1 MATTLITFPM
11 RPKSGADFCSSN
23 MKGDARFVAEPKIN
37 GIRFVAN
44 LETKESWNR
53 HNEPLTDS
61 AKFLPALTELAAL
74 LLPLGITWVDCE
86 SWGRYEG
93 QACMLFVIDMIFPA
107 SNPLAG
113 RTYRERRAVL
123 ESALPIWDGLT
134 FPSVV
139 LMPSGESTRMWNR
152 MLELR
157 QVPGNEKLVEGVV
170 LKRVDSLYETQRVS
184 ATRENS
190 KWTKFRFDQS
200 IKQPVSE
207 ALLSQEP
214 VVAPVVA
221 APAIPVK
228 SAAAVQAEVDK
239 LSAELVANH
248 AKLQAPVMA
257 AATIPTPPAPA
268 PDSLQYL
275 LSMVVKVTEDRRLP
289 NVGDVVWFV
298 TKSVTRS
305 RVVGAPV
312 EAVAIEAGNIEV
324 RVLGEWRDFSTTKPT
339 AMMAVSC

>member
-1 MATTLITFPM
+1 MPTPLITFPM

-23 MKGDARFVAEPKIN
+23 MQTDARFVAEPKIN

-93 QACMLFVIDMIFPA
+93 QTCMLFVIDMIFPA
-107 SNPLAG
+107 SAPEAS
-113 RTYRERRAVL
+113 RTYLQRRAVL
-123 ESALPIWDGLT
+123 EAAIPVWDGLT

-157 QVPGNEKLVEGVV
+157 QVPGNEKLVEGIV

-184 ATRENS
+184 ATRENL

-200 IKQPVSE
+200 IKQPVPE

-214 VVAPVVA
+214 VPAPAKVYTRSEIIEVLKPALVATMVA
-221 APAIPVK
+221 ASTPKPAPI
-228 SAAAVQAEVDK
+228 
-239 LSAELVANH
+239 LI
-248 AKLQAPVMA
+248 APA
-257 AATIPTPPAPA
+257 LIPAPA
-268 PDSLQYL
+268 PAPADPSND
-275 LSMVVKVTEDRRLP
+275 LSAMVASFVKP
-289 NVGDVVWFV
+289 PAVGDVVWWV
-298 TKSVTRS
+298 ENSRK
-305 RVVGAPV
+305 RVVGAAI
-312 EAVAIEAGNIEV
+312 EAVAFIDYVIEV
-324 RVLGEWRDFSTTKPT
+324 RVLGEWRDFSTVKSD
-339 AMMAVSC
+339 ALAAAANA

>member
-1 MATTLITFPM
+1 MPTTLITFPM
-11 RPKSGADFCSSN
+11 RPKSGADFCTSN
-23 MKGDARFVAEPKIN
+23 MQTDARFVAEPKIN

-61 AKFLPALTELAAL
+61 AKFLPALTELAAI
-74 LLPLGITWVDCE
+74 LLPFGITWVDCE

-93 QACMLFVIDMIFPA
+93 QTCMLFVIDMIFPA

-123 ESALPIWDGLT
+123 EAALPVWDGLT

-157 QVPGNEKLVEGVV
+157 QVPGNEKLVEGIV

-184 ATRENS
+184 ATRENL

-200 IKQPVSE
+200 VKQPVPE

-214 VVAPVVA
+214 VVAPAKVYTRPEIIEVLKPALVATMVA
-221 APAIPVK
+221 ASTPKPAPI
-228 SAAAVQAEVDK
+228 
-239 LSAELVANH
+239 
-248 AKLQAPVMA
+248 
-257 AATIPTPPAPA
+257 PAPA
-268 PDSLQYL
+268 PAPKLAD
-275 LSMVVKVTEDRRLP
+275 MVASFAKP
-289 NVGDVVWFV
+289 PAVGDVVWWV
-298 TKSVTRS
+298 ENKN
-305 RVVGAPV
+305 RVVGAAI
-312 EAVAIEAGNIEV
+312 EAVAFVDYVVEI
-324 RVLGEWRDFSTTKPT
+324 RVLGEWRDFSTVKGD
-339 AMMAVSC
+339 AVAAAANA